1 MNSAHIAEIRR
12 NLSLPEMLADEII
25 QAVMKSDG
33 VSAGEIESLIKMKR
47 CKLENG
53 KWMSV

>member
-1 MNSAHIAEIRR
+1 MNSTHMAEIKRE
-12 NLSLPEMLADEII
+12 LSLPEMLADEII

-33 VSAGEIESLIKMKR
+33 VSAGEIESLIKTTH

-53 KWMSV
+53 RWMSV

>member
-1 MNSAHIAEIRR
+1 MNPTHIAEIKRG
-12 NLSLPEMLADEII
+12 LSLPEMLADEII

-33 VSAGEIESLIKMKR
+33 VSAGEIESLIKTTH
-47 CKLENG
+47 CKLESG